1 MAVKKAYKVK
11 QFHID
16 LLLLLDMSSGILI
29 LLVYLLKLEFVFNSF
44 EGHNLIGLYVWET
57 IGEPGGCF
65 SLAENFTRKTFL
77 EKQQIKRNKEP

>member
-44 EGHNLIGLYVWET
+44 EGHNLIGLYV
-57 IGEPGGCF
+57 
-65 SLAENFTRKTFL
+65 
-77 EKQQIKRNKEP
+77 